1 MAVLPFGGNIMRK
14 LGLEQSILI
23 APSILAADFA
33 RLADEI
39 AAVEEAGAQVLNLDI
54 MDGHFV
60 PNISIGPPVVKSIR
74 GITPVALDVHLM
86 IENPHRYV
94 DDFIAAGANWIS
106 VHVEAD
112 AHLKRTLVFIRER
125 GARAGVAFNPGTPVS
140 VLEEVLSD
148 ADYVLLMTVNPG
160 FGGQEF
166 IGTSLSKI
174 AKLREAIA
182 AAGSGARIEVDGGIH
197 AGNLPEVLAAGAEII
212 VAGSSIFRS
221 PQGAATA
228 FREMDT
234 VAVRYAKAV
243 SAV

>member
-1 MAVLPFGGNIMRK
+1 MRK
-14 LGLEQSILI
+14 QGLEQSMLI
-23 APSILAADFA
+23 APSVLAADFA
-33 RLADEI
+33 HLADEI
-39 AAVEEAGAQVLNLDI
+39 ATVESAGAQVLHLDI

-74 GITPVALDVHLM
+74 GITPAALDVHLM
-86 IENPHRYV
+86 IESPGRYI

-112 AHLKRTLVFIRER
+112 AHIKRTLSFIRER
-125 GARAGVAFNPGTPVS
+125 GAKAGVAFNPGTPVS

-166 IGTSLSKI
+166 IDSTLSKI
-174 AKLREAIA
+174 GKLREAIA
-182 AAGSGARIEVDGGIH
+182 AAGSGARIEVDGGVH
-197 AGNLPEVLAAGAEII
+197 AGNLAEVLAAGAEII

-221 PQGAATA
+221 PLGASAA
-228 FREMDT
+228 FREMN
-234 VAVRYAKAV
+234 AIAARRVRAA